1 MSKWEAY
8 GIYFG
13 YPRCCV
19 DNFLRNVMIPFWYE
33 NKNLYPDGRLLDG
46 TGFIPCP
53 ECNKE
58 HTEESLTAL
67 INSKRHCK
75 DPFPEDFNFEKN
87 AKEID
92 KLIKEGVLEYD

>member
-33 NKNLYPDGRLLDG
+33 NKNLYPSGRLLDG
-46 TGFIPCP
+46 TGFVPCP
-53 ECNKE
+53 KCNKE
-58 HTEESLTAL
+58 HTEKSLVDL
-67 INSKRHCK
+67 INSKRYC
-75 DPFPEDFNFEKN
+75 
-87 AKEID
+87 
-92 KLIKEGVLEYD
+92 

>member
-33 NKNLYPDGRLLDG
+33 NKNLYPSGRLLDG
-46 TGFIPCP
+46 TGFVPCP
-53 ECNKE
+53 KCNKE
-58 HTEESLTAL
+58 HTEKSLVAL
-67 INSKRHCK
+67 INSKRYCE
-75 DPFPEDFNFEKN
+75 DPFPEDFNFEMY

-92 KLIKEGVLEYD
+92 KLIKEGVLKYD